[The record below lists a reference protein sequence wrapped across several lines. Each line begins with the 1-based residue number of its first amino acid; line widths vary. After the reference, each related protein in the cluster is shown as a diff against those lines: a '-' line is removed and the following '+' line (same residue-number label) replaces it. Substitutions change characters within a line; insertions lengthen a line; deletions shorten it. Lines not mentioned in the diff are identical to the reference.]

1 MKLRTK
7 ILVCFIAVITAP
19 VLLFFMTL
27 AVLNRLSPAPIMERM
42 GQSDLREIYI
52 TMAVVLLLAATAV
65 LAAMTISGNSFKS
78 RSRDQ
83 YAQAMSN
90 NAANAL
96 SVANRMDS
104 VTVSTTSQRLGL
116 IRQYIYAMEQVNRLS
131 IQMFG
136 EGGRYVPDNAFTA
149 LYQDLD
155 NYETVVQS
163 AKVSTVEVRELLINH
178 LKLVQGYI
186 NGDIV
191 S

>member
-1 MKLRTK
+1 
-7 ILVCFIAVITAP
+7 
-19 VLLFFMTL
+19 
-27 AVLNRLSPAPIMERM
+27 
-42 GQSDLREIYI
+42 
-52 TMAVVLLLAATAV
+52 
-65 LAAMTISGNSFKS
+65 
-78 RSRDQ
+78 
-83 YAQAMSN
+83 MSN

>member
-1 MKLRTK
+1 MVAFFQETAILLSYRQKTAGKERKKSMYQYAAQNRHATGNFRLRYR
-7 ILVCFIAVITAP
+7 
-19 VLLFFMTL
+19 VLLT
-27 AVLNRLSPAPIMERM
+27 
-42 GQSDLREIYI
+42 
-52 TMAVVLLLAATAV
+52 AVVLLLAATAV